1 MLSYVDTQQSW
12 CHDMHAF
19 FDKSNEDLQNAK
31 NLATTVKQTLAEQRK
46 QNVQVLNEVT

>member
-1 MLSYVDTQQSW
+1 
-12 CHDMHAF
+12 MHAF

-46 QNVQVLNEVT
+46 QNVQVLAEVP